1 MAGTHILHQMSL
13 TLVSPAQ
20 ALWWQTTYTRSVAL
34 AMDAATR
41 GAPRDITRLLPHKDM
56 APSGCGGCTLLSAGS
71 ADDALSTC
79 HVEGLCPV
87 PLVGYSECEECGL
100 LKCADGCANAKLNR
114 VQRAHLCVATLMAFG
129 VTDVASPLALQ
140 IMDSVPV
147 WRENGI
153 GGLVNKKTLLVD
165 GVTMP
170 TLSKRSVD
178 FTGFL
183 VVQTVDDM
191 TRWTPCTTETVGA
204 ISLPGLVRKYGA
216 VALAGYQGNVV
227 PVRKHVSDGQEEEEE
242 QNKDNATLLQENKS
256 LQLQLANLRHEMQ
269 RGENLVE
276 EMTREREHGQS
287 LFVSPAPGPMRPFRP
302 AIAGSKHG
310 AIDQHAALRLGK
322 VFLTFENVLSS
333 MDAVPNAVASMHVI
347 QPGLSKGCE
356 PGKNKEIKLRVAKF
370 PPGIAHLDLPP
381 NLEQEMEAK
390 FSEFENLLRQY
401 ASEAAMCKDFYKAKD
416 FMAVLHMLEMEAQ
429 RKCMQAISNYAST
442 GGDVQVVKC
451 STLTIVLAADGIIRD
466 LLYEAFN
473 YGWIV
478 NTCDPKSPTIMDG
491 LNKMV
496 ATVTVPPTAGRQG
509 KARNKREPT
518 GQRPE
523 EGQATQKA
531 MTGKERRAK
540 EVCFKFN
547 DNEPPCAGKQ
557 TCPLSRRHVCRKC
570 GENHAQSLTPT
581 CKEA

>member
-1 MAGTHILHQMSL
+1 
-13 TLVSPAQ
+13 
-20 ALWWQTTYTRSVAL
+20 
-34 AMDAATR
+34 MDAASRST
-41 GAPRDITRLLPHKDM
+41 PRDITRLPPRKDM
-56 APSGCGGCTLLSAGS
+56 APSACRGCTLLSAGS
-71 ADDALSTC
+71 ADDVLSTC
-79 HVEGLCPV
+79 HVADLCPV
-87 PLVGYSECEECGL
+87 PLVGYSECEQCGQ
-100 LKCADGCANAKLNR
+100 LKCADGCADAKFNR
-114 VQRAHLCVATLMAFG
+114 IQRAHLCVATLMAFG
-129 VTDVASPLALQ
+129 VIDVASPLAFQ
-140 IMDSVPV
+140 IVDSVPV

-153 GGLVNKKTLLVD
+153 GGLLNKKTLLVD

-178 FTGFL
+178 FSGFL
-183 VVQTVDDM
+183 VIQTVDDM
-191 TRWTPCTTETVGA
+191 TQWTPCTPETVGA

-216 VALAGYQGNVV
+216 VALAGYQGNVN
-227 PVRKHVSDGQEEEEE
+227 PARKRVELEDSSESEGQEDGE
-242 QNKDNATLLQENKS
+242 QNKDNATLRRENKN
-256 LQLQLANLRHEMQ
+256 LQLQLANLRREMQ
-269 RGENLVE
+269 KGESLVDD
-276 EMTREREHGQS
+276 MTREREQGQS

-356 PGKNKEIKLRVAKF
+356 PGKNKEVKLRVAKF

-390 FSEFENLLRQY
+390 FAEFENLLRQY
-401 ASEAAMCKDFYKAKD
+401 GSEATMCNGFYKAKD
-416 FMAVLHMLEMEAQ
+416 VMAVLRMLEIEAQ
-429 RKCMQAISNYAST
+429 RKCMQAISNYAGT

-466 LLYEAFN
+466 LLYQAFN
-473 YGWIV
+473 YGLII

-491 LNKMV
+491 LGKMV
-496 ATVTVPPTAGRQG
+496 ATITVPLMAGRQG
-509 KARNKREPT
+509 KVRNKREPT

-531 MTGKERRAK
+531 LTGKERRAK

-557 TCPLSRRHVCRKC
+557 TCPLNRRHVCRKC
-570 GENHAQSLTPT
+570 GENHAQSLTPA